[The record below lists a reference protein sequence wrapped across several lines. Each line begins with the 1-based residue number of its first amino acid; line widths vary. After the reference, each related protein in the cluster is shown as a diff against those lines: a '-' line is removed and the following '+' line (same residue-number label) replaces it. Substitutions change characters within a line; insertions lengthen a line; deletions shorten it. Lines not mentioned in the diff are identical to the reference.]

1 MAQDKISIRASKED
15 IERLNKIT
23 SKLSMTKTAL
33 IKKFIK
39 DGFGQTVEVTNPTLI
54 DALEK
59 ILNVL
64 AGIEEKLTPISNN
77 INQISTKLNSGGN
90 LTEKDRKTIEDGL
103 HVIGQADARFHSLSN
118 LIETKNKKIVLK
130 KRGAK

>member
-15 IERLNKIT
+15 IAKLNKIA

-39 DGFGQTVEVTNPTLI
+39 DGFGQTVEVTNPTFLE
-54 DALEK
+54 ALEK
-59 ILNVL
+59 IQTVL
-64 AGIEEKLTPISNN
+64 TGIEGKLTPIGNN
-77 INQISTKLNSGGN
+77 INQIATKLNSGEN
-90 LTEKDRKTIEDGL
+90 LTEKDRKIIEDSL
-103 HVIGQADARFHSLSN
+103 NVIEQADARFHSLSN
-118 LIETKNKKIVLK
+118 LISTKNKKIVLK

>member
-64 AGIEEKLTPISNN
+64 AGIEDQLTPISKN
-77 INQISTKLNSGGN
+77 INQIATKLNSGEN
-90 LTEKDRKTIEDGL
+90 LTERDRKTIEDSL
-103 HVIGQADARFHSLSN
+103 HIVGQADARFHSLTN
-118 LIETKNKKIVLK
+118 LISTKNKKIVLK